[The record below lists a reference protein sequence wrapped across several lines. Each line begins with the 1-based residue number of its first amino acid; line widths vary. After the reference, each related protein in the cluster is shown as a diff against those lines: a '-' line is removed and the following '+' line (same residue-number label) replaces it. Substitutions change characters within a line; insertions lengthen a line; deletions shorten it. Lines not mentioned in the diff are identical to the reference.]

1 MKYLFP
7 LIFFF
12 LITILL
18 FFGLSNNPSII
29 RSPLI
34 GKSIP
39 NFQLTNIDGTQSINQ
54 NIMSGDLKLL
64 NVWASWCFAC
74 IAEHSVLTEIDA
86 KNLIK
91 IYGVNYK
98 DSAEDALGW
107 LKIQGNP
114 YEINIFDPEGTFS
127 LDLGV
132 YGVPETFL
140 VDSKGVIRAKYIGAL
155 NRETLYNDILPLIE
169 KINEEK

>member
-1 MKYLFP
+1 MHKRSNKAFP
-7 LIFFF
+7 
-12 LITILL
+12 
-18 FFGLSNNPSII
+18 II
-29 RSPLI
+29 
-34 GKSIP
+34 
-39 NFQLTNIDGTQSINQ
+39 
-54 NIMSGDLKLL
+54 
-64 NVWASWCFAC
+64 
-74 IAEHSVLTEIDA
+74 
-86 KNLIK
+86 
-91 IYGVNYK
+91 GVGGIH
-98 DSAEDALGW
+98 SAEDALGW

-114 YEINIFDPEGTFS
+114 YEINIFDSEGKFS